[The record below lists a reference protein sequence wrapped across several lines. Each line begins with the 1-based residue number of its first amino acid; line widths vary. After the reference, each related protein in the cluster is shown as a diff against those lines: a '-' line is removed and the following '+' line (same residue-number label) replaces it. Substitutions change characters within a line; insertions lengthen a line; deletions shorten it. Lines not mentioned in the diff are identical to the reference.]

1 MCGMA
6 SAIAQDTMASRSER
20 NNRPGRES
28 LSKRLGKVARQIRV
42 RDCNCCRYCGATA
55 EMVGAPLQLDHLL
68 AQSEGGQDIASN
80 IVLACPR
87 CNRAKSNKSFDAWVV
102 FAAANL
108 NLTID
113 AVAIFAHAAQPLP
126 SL

>member
-1 MCGMA
+1 MA
-6 SAIAQDTMASRSER
+6 TRSER

-28 LSKRLGKVARQIRV
+28 LSKRLGKVARQIKA
-42 RDCNCCRYCGATA
+42 RDCNCCQYCGATA

-68 AQSEGGQDIASN
+68 AQSEGGEDIASN

-87 CNRAKSNKSFDAWVV
+87 CNRAKSNKSFESWVA

-108 NLTID
+108 NLTI
-113 AVAIFAHAAQPLP
+113 VAADVFAHAAQPLP
-126 SL
+126 TL